1 MGNEWRVSGIDVV
14 GDVAW
19 GTHTCHLYQTKED
32 LLDILVPYF
41 KAGLVNNEFCV
52 WITAEP
58 LNEKEARKALREAL
72 PNFSRYLK
80 RGQIDIAPYDQ
91 WYLRDGA
98 FAAQAVYDS
107 LMDKLNWALSEGY
120 DGLRAAGNIGW
131 LEQKDWKSFTA
142 YEQKINGSLVERRMI
157 VVCSYPL
164 SKCGVSQVIDVIENH
179 QYALVKRDGRWE
191 LMENAGRKRIEDAV
205 RRQNEQLKALHNIL
219 LSITQ
224 TFDLDKILKEIV
236 SQARTVLGSEYTSIV
251 TLNNDG
257 SLGIDCEDFVGIPPL
272 RVRARAKGIT
282 RSIITTGQPVAID
295 DIEADENPNPA
306 LVSAGIRSYA
316 GVPIETKDRTMG
328 VLFVHSTKPAAFSQS
343 MALLTSLANQAA
355 IAMENAR
362 LYQEAST
369 VGALQ
374 EANRLKTE
382 LLANVSHELRT
393 PLTSIKGFCTSTL
406 RFYNRLTD
414 DEKLDSLREI
424 DRASDRLAELVENLL
439 ELSQLED
446 AGLKIDKEL
455 TRIEPVI
462 TATVEDM
469 KRKAKE
475 HRFVT
480 RVAKPLPVV
489 EADPRRLRQVIDNL
503 LSNAVKCSPPGTEVA
518 VLCEVK
524 GREMVVG
531 VRDQGVGIAPEEQAR
546 VFERFYQVALPGG
559 GKPSGAGLG
568 LTISKRIVEA
578 HGGRIWVESEVGKGS
593 TFCFALPLTVKKE

>member
-1 MGNEWRVSGIDVV
+1 MRI
-14 GDVAW
+14 
-19 GTHTCHLYQTKED
+19 
-32 LLDILVPYF
+32 
-41 KAGLVNNEFCV
+41 
-52 WITAEP
+52 
-58 LNEKEARKALREAL
+58 
-72 PNFSRYLK
+72 
-80 RGQIDIAPYDQ
+80 IA
-91 WYLRDGA
+91 
-98 FAAQAVYDS
+98 
-107 LMDKLNWALSEGY
+107 
-120 DGLRAAGNIGW
+120 
-131 LEQKDWKSFTA
+131 
-142 YEQKINGSLVERRMI
+142 
-157 VVCSYPL
+157 VCSYPL
-164 SKCGVSQVIDVIENH
+164 SKCGVSEVVYVIENH
-179 QYALVKRDGRWE
+179 QYALVRRDGRWE
-191 LMENAGRKRIEDAV
+191 LVEDSNRKRTEDAV
-205 RRQNEQLKALHNIL
+205 RRQNEQMKALHNIL

-224 TFDLDKILKEIV
+224 TFDLDKILREIV

-251 TLNNDG
+251 TVNDDG
-257 SLGIDCEDFVGIPPL
+257 SLGIGCEDLVDIPPL
-272 RVRARAKGIT
+272 SVRARAKGIT
-282 RSIITTGQPVAID
+282 RNIITTGQPVAFD

-328 VLFVHSTKPAAFSQS
+328 VLFVHSTKPAAFSRS

-369 VGALQ
+369 VGALR

-393 PLTSIKGFCTSTL
+393 PLASIKGFCTSTL
-406 RFYNRLTD
+406 RFYDRLTD

-424 DRASDRLAELVENLL
+424 DQASDRLTELVENLL
-439 ELSQLED
+439 ELSRLED

-469 KRKAKE
+469 RRKAKE
-475 HRFVT
+475 HHLVT
-480 RVAKPLPVV
+480 RVAKPLPVI
-489 EADPRRLRQVIDNL
+489 EADPRRLRQVMDNL
-503 LSNAVKCSPPGTEVA
+503 LSNAIKHSPPDTEVTI
-518 VLCEVK
+518 LCEAK
-524 GREMVVG
+524 GKEIVVG